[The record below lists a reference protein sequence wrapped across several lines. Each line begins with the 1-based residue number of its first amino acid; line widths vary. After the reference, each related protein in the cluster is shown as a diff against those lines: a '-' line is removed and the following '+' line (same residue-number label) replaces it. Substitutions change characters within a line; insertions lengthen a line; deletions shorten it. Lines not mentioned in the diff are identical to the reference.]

1 MDDKAESGAKAKAK
15 RLDLSVAQVAGS
27 ALAAVIAAL
36 LAGKLGVYGTVIG
49 AGVVSVVA
57 TTGGTVFQ
65 HLFRRT
71 GEQVRDVAVQA
82 ARPRLRQVPLD
93 HAERAVGRARAAD
106 VSDLPAGPPAA
117 SLPPDPD
124 RTRLLAGIGTD
135 GDEDATRMLPEAH
148 AGAYP
153 GAYDSAHPVHGSER
167 FSGEF
172 SAGTTHGTRWRGWKR
187 PLLAAGA
194 VFVLAMGAVTA
205 VELVSGQSA
214 DGAKDSTT
222 ILRTFQRGTS
232 DHRNTDDHKGG
243 EKKGEKGENGD
254 KGEKGREGSSGTG
267 SDTDGDG
274 SREPSSS
281 PGTGTSGAGGEDK
294 GGASP
299 SPDASR
305 PAGGSGGQTPD
316 PGKTPSGGGSATP
329 DRTPDPGG
337 SPAAGQSGGQ
347 GGTAEGKGGAS
358 APPPAGEKGSGA

>member
-1 MDDKAESGAKAKAK
+1 MDDKAESGAKAKGK

-71 GEQVRDVAVQA
+71 GEQVRDAAAQA
-82 ARPRLRQVPLD
+82 ARPRLRQVPLGD
-93 HAERAVGRARAAD
+93 AERAVGRARAAD
-106 VSDLPAGPPAA
+106 ASDAAPGHPGPA
-117 SLPPDPD
+117 LPPDPE
-124 RTRLLAGIGTD
+124 RTRLFARIGTD

-153 GAYDSAHPVHGSER
+153 GAYDGAHPVQGSAG

-187 PLLAAGA
+187 PFLAAGA

-214 DGAKDSTT
+214 DGTKGGTT
-222 ILRTFQRGTS
+222 IMRSFQQDKKRDEPKHDDKRGT
-232 DHRNTDDHKGG
+232 GG
-243 EKKGEKGENGD
+243 ESD
-254 KGEKGREGSSGTG
+254 RDGSHGTG
-267 SDTDGDG
+267 SGTDEGSDG
-274 SREPSSS
+274 SQDPSRS
-281 PGTGTSGAGGEDK
+281 PGTDGGAGSDK
-294 GGASP
+294 SGGATP

-305 PAGGSGGQTPD
+305 PAGGTGGQTPD
-316 PGKTPSGGGSATP
+316 PGTSPSGGASPSP
-329 DRTPDPGG
+329 DRTPRPGG
-337 SPAAGQSGGQ
+337 SPDAGK

-358 APPPAGEKGSGA
+358 APPAQGTGTGA

>member
-1 MDDKAESGAKAKAK
+1 MDDKAESGAKAKGK

-27 ALAAVIAAL
+27 ALAAVVAAL

-82 ARPRLRQVPLD
+82 ARPRLRQVPLGD
-93 HAERAVGRARAAD
+93 AERAVGRARAAD
-106 VSDLPAGPPAA
+106 TSDATAGHPGAA
-117 SLPPDPD
+117 LPPDPD
-124 RTRLLAGIGTD
+124 RTALFARIGTD
-135 GDEDATRMLPEAH
+135 RDEDATRMLPEAH

-153 GAYDSAHPVHGSER
+153 GAYDSAHPVHGSEA

-187 PLLAAGA
+187 PFLAAGA

-205 VELVSGQSA
+205 VELVSGESA
-214 DGAKDSTT
+214 DGTKGGTT
-222 ILRTFQRGTS
+222 IMRSFQQDKQEKGKEPKGPENDGKRGT
-232 DHRNTDDHKGG
+232 GG
-243 EKKGEKGENGD
+243 DNGRD
-254 KGEKGREGSSGTG
+254 GSHGTG
-267 SDTDGDG
+267 PGTGEGTDGRQDP
-274 SREPSSS
+274 SRS
-281 PGTGTSGAGGEDK
+281 PGTDGGEGSDK
-294 GGASP
+294 SGGATP

-316 PGKTPSGGGSATP
+316 PGKSPSGGASPSP

-337 SPAAGQSGGQ
+337 SPDAGK

-358 APPPAGEKGSGA
+358 APPAQGKGGGA

>member
-1 MDDKAESGAKAKAK
+1 MDDKAESGAKAKGK

-57 TTGGTVFQ
+57 TTGGTVFH

-71 GEQVRDVAVQA
+71 GEQVRDAAVQA
-82 ARPRLRQVPLD
+82 ARPRLRQVPLGD
-93 HAERAVGRARAAD
+93 AERAVGRARAAD
-106 VSDLPAGPPAA
+106 ASDAAAGHPGAA
-117 SLPPDPD
+117 LPPDPD
-124 RTRLLAGIGTD
+124 RTELFARIGTD
-135 GDEDATRMLPEAH
+135 RDEDATRMLPEAH

-153 GAYDSAHPVHGSER
+153 GAYASAHSVHGSEA

-187 PLLAAGA
+187 PFLAAGA

-214 DGAKDSTT
+214 DGTKGGTT
-222 ILRTFQRGTS
+222 IMRSFQQDGQKKPKG
-232 DHRNTDDHKGG
+232 DDKGG
-243 EKKGEKGENGD
+243 TGGEH
-254 KGEKGREGSSGTG
+254 GRDGSHGTG
-267 SDTDGDG
+267 SGTDEGADG
-274 SREPSSS
+274 SQDPSRS
-281 PGTGTSGAGGEDK
+281 PGTGGSGTTDGQDGKDDGTGK
-294 GGASP
+294 GDATP

-316 PGKTPSGGGSATP
+316 PGKSPSGGSTPSP

-337 SPAAGQSGGQ
+337 SPDAGK

-358 APPPAGEKGSGA
+358 APPAQGKGTGA